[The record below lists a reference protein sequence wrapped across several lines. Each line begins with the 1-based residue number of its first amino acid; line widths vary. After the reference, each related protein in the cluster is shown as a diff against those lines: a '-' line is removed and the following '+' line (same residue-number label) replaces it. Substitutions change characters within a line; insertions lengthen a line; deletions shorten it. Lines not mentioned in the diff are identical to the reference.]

1 MVMDQL
7 SLFQEEKSV
16 DAEIFKSLELMKK
29 EAQHLFTDLRNSY
42 KELGKKQNQK
52 IYYLDVRT
60 YVESIREHELT
71 DPETPRVL
79 IRRFRTMVRGGL
91 GYENRKNLCTQN
103 MVTPFWAL
111 RFYSDDRADSYWF
124 VELSRRI
131 RSVSFILEEIRKEEV
146 LRELKSVRNA
156 LKIICVDHLLWPK
169 SRPKAASIF
178 TEMEQ
183 SDYLSKLRM
192 LTKEA
197 IKHNWLLMG
206 HSRQFRN
213 DDILTNLIEK
223 YGDKQYNAFG
233 NDYILLNNVE
243 FPWEQQANTVGWP
256 EVVIPHH
263 LLKPGEIPENICM
276 YCKRPPNGI
285 FNRVEIG
292 GGKIDYKTM
301 ISLAEEFVKTMDDG
315 GFPDIEQA

>member
-1 MVMDQL
+1 MEMDQL
-7 SLFQEEKSV
+7 SLFQEEKPG
-16 DAEIFKSLELMKK
+16 DTEIFKSLELMKK
-29 EAQHLFTDLRNSY
+29 ETQHLFENIKNSY
-42 KELGKKQNQK
+42 KGFDKRQDQK

-60 YVESIREHELT
+60 YVESIREYELT

-91 GYENRKNLCTQN
+91 GYENRKNLCKRN

-111 RFYSDDRADSYWF
+111 KFYSDDRADSYWF

-131 RSVSFILEEIRKEEV
+131 RSVSFVLEEIKKEEV
-146 LRELKSVRNA
+146 LRGLKSAGDA
-156 LKIICVDHLLWPK
+156 LKIICMDHLLWP
-169 SRPKAASIF
+169 SLRAKASSIF

-183 SDYLSKLRM
+183 NDYLSKLRI

-213 DDILTNLIEK
+213 DDILNNLIKK
-223 YGDKQYNAFG
+223 YPDKQYNAFG

-243 FPWEQQANTVGWP
+243 FPWEQEPNTVGWP
-256 EVVIPHH
+256 EIVIPHH
-263 LLKPGEIPENICM
+263 LLKPDEIPENICM

-285 FNRVEIG
+285 FNRIEIG
-292 GGKIDYKTM
+292 EAKIDYKTM
-301 ISLAEEFVKTMDDG
+301 IFLAEEFVKAMDDG
-315 GFPDIEQA
+315 GFPDIEQT